1 MFTIRDVV
9 AIAVRIEE
17 NGEQIYRDAAR
28 AVQRPDLS
36 SLLFWLAD
44 EEAQH
49 TKWFEDFGKKLP
61 QQAADPALEAMAR
74 TLLHDALGPK
84 AFSLDEA
91 ELALAGSMEQL
102 LKAAVEMENDT
113 VLFYE
118 MISGFVE
125 DEKDRTRLGEIIA
138 QEMEHSKKLS
148 GLL

>member
-1 MFTIRDVV
+1 MFTIGDVI

-28 AVQRPDLS
+28 AVKKPDLA

-49 TKWFEDFGKKLP
+49 AKWFEDFGKKLP
-61 QQAADPALEAMAR
+61 KKEADPALAAMAR
-74 TLLHDALGPK
+74 TLLHDALGPR

-91 ELALAGSMEQL
+91 DLSSMDSIKQL
-102 LKAAVEMENDT
+102 IGAAVEMENDT

-118 MISGFVE
+118 MIAGFVE
-125 DEKDRTRLGEIIA
+125 DKEDSIRLGEIIA
-138 QEMEHSKKLS
+138 QEEEHSKKLS
-148 GLL
+148 ELV